1 MESQDTRL
9 EVILKI
15 TVLNR
20 DLEWEAQL
28 KTNDT
33 EKKVTPEILSLVLY
47 SVVGWAQSNVFKIEF
62 MILFK

>member
-47 SVVGWAQSNVFKIEF
+47 SVVGWAQNNVFNIEF

>member
-47 SVVGWAQSNVFKIEF
+47 SVVGWAQSNVFNIEF